1 MGFRDLFK
9 SNDETVLG
17 VDIGSSSIKVV
28 QLAKK
33 HGRAILQTYG
43 ELALGPYANL
53 EVGRSAQLSQEQL
66 VTAIKDIVREAKV
79 TTKTAGMALPLSSSL
94 LSFIQVPVMDE
105 KQLAQS
111 IPLEARKYV
120 PVPITEVSLDWMI
133 LPKQEG
139 EYTTTDAGL
148 EKKTEEK
155 LDIVVVAIHNDRL
168 AQIRTI
174 ATNSALDVGFFE
186 LELFSTVRSLV
197 EYSLS
202 TEMIIDF
209 GAATTKLYM
218 VEQGMVR
225 AAHTITKGSQD
236 ITLAISKAMDVAIPE
251 AERLKRTVG
260 LDSSPERA
268 QLKDVIML
276 TLDYIFY
283 EANRVMLNYQK
294 KYNKNVIRAVLT
306 GGGSLMNGLIEVAQK
321 NLETEVIIGDPFSR
335 VNAPAYLTPILKNAG
350 PSFSV
355 AIGVALRHFFE

>member
-1 MGFRDLFK
+1 MTFRDLFK
-9 SNDETVLG
+9 GNEETVLG
-17 VDIGSSSIKVV
+17 IDIGSSSIKVV

-94 LSFIQVPVMDE
+94 LSFIQVPMMDE
-105 KQLAQS
+105 KQLAQTV
-111 IPLEARKYV
+111 PLEARKYV

-139 EYTTTDAGL
+139 EYTTDTGL

-155 LDIVVVAIHNDRL
+155 LDVVVVAIHNDRL

-202 TEMIIDF
+202 TEMVIDF
-209 GAATTKLYM
+209 GAGTTKLYM

-260 LDSSPERA
+260 LDQSPERA
-268 QLKDVIML
+268 QLRDVIML

-321 NLETEVIIGDPFSR
+321 NLETEVIVGNPFAR
-335 VNAPAYLTPILKNAG
+335 VNAPAYLTPILTNAG